1 MRKFKMYI
9 NSYGQLCQD
18 EYLAHYGVQGM
29 HWYVRRYQPYPENYK
44 GDGKYVGDKR
54 YDTAFAEYSKA
65 TTDIYNARNAYK
77 SAKRNF
83 KAAKLNVRADK
94 REYRLAK
101 SERAD
106 AKAQYKDDKNGVMT
120 PKDKIIASKDNYKDA
135 KTKATAALE
144 RLKADKL
151 TLADAK
157 ETLKLSKAELKVK
170 ERLSDAAFVKLSDA
184 KYNIY
189 LEREEKAAEK
199 AAKENEPYERAERE
213 AKAEYK
219 SLKAAYKDA
228 KKNGGDVEAAK
239 TAMNEARRK
248 YDKASEM
255 SDPYFRAIHEAEQEH
270 WLEAA
275 KKSAR
280 KANAAYDAAIKK
292 ELNKVLKDTDTRT
305 RYNSMEPEESDEFF
319 NKLAES
325 NPKLKKLKAD
335 REKKYS
341 VMNDA
346 FRSRAKSM
354 RSSGKTYAQIAES
367 LGIAESSVSELLS
380 S

>member
-1 MRKFKMYI
+1 MVYI
-9 NSYGQLCQD
+9 NSYGQICQD
-18 EYLAHYGVQGM
+18 DYLAHYGVQGM

-54 YDTAFAEYSKA
+54 YDTAFAEYSKS
-65 TTDIYNARNAYK
+65 TTDLYNAHNAYK

-157 ETLKLSKAELKVK
+157 ETLKLSKTELRVK

-184 KYNIY
+184 KYDIE

-199 AAKENEPYERAERE
+199 AAKENEPYERARRE
-213 AKAEYK
+213 AKSEYK

-239 TAMNEARRK
+239 AAMNEGRRK

-255 SDPYFRAIHEAEQEH
+255 SDPYFRGMYEAAEAETRAKGASAAQRDLNNYRATKTPGYNGKTNDFESIGYLKRH
-270 WLEAA
+270 PEQAA
-275 KKSAR
+275 KSLLGDFIYNKNGAKVSQTYAD
-280 KANAAYDAAIKK
+280 AYNK
-292 ELNKVLKDTDTRT
+292 ERMNIA
-305 RYNSMEPEESDEFF
+305 SQ
-319 NKLAES
+319 
-325 NPKLKKLKAD
+325 LKAAGMSQGQID
-335 REKKYS
+335 KIMEETKPK
-341 VMNDA
+341 
-346 FRSRAKSM
+346 FRVVK
-354 RSSGKTYAQIAES
+354 G
-367 LGIAESSVSELLS
+367 
-380 S
+380 